1 VEARALA
8 AAVTRATLAGARR
21 FVVPTAGNAGV
32 ALAAYAARAGV
43 AARVYAPAST
53 PPTILR
59 QIRSFGAD
67 LVLLDGHIGDCGT
80 AARAYALESG
90 AVDVSTLRGPYR
102 IEGEKSLALELAEQ
116 LGWTLPHAIVYPTGG
131 GTGLIGMWK
140 GFGELMR
147 AGWSNRMSA
156 GCSSTRAPGGCTA
169 GKPLIFRRF
178 DRMRIAILDPGA
190 GISGDMTLGALL
202 SAGAPAAWLEEL
214 PRRLDLRDVRVT
226 VREVTR
232 SGVACTQVEF
242 AIPEQ
247 PHGRHVG
254 ELVRLVERA
263 PLSDWVKQRA
273 VRAFRLIG
281 EAEGRVHGV
290 APEQVHLHEV
300 GAVDA
305 VLDIVGGIEGFAQ
318 LGVEAV
324 YNLPVAVGNGWV
336 DAAHGRLPVP
346 APATAILL
354 EGVELAGDPGPV
366 EGEATTPTGAAL
378 VRVLS
383 SGAPPARW
391 RMVRSGW
398 GAGQRNPPHYPNAL
412 RILVAEQAADAGRG
426 GLPGAGGEDLSH

>member
-1 VEARALA
+1 M
-8 AAVTRATLAGARR
+8 
-21 FVVPTAGNAGV
+21 
-32 ALAAYAARAGV
+32 
-43 AARVYAPAST
+43 
-53 PPTILR
+53 
-59 QIRSFGAD
+59 
-67 LVLLDGHIGDCGT
+67 H
-80 AARAYALESG
+80 
-90 AVDVSTLRGPYR
+90 
-102 IEGEKSLALELAEQ
+102 
-116 LGWTLPHAIVYPTGG
+116 
-131 GTGLIGMWK
+131 
-140 GFGELMR
+140 
-147 AGWSNRMSA
+147 
-156 GCSSTRAPGGCTA
+156 
-169 GKPLIFRRF
+169 
-178 DRMRIAILDPGA
+178 IAILDPAA

-202 SAGAPAAWLEEL
+202 SAGAPAAWLDEL
-214 PRRLDLRDVRVT
+214 PRRLDLPDVRVT
-226 VREVTR
+226 VREVKR
-232 SGVACTQVEF
+232 CGVACMQVEF

-247 PHGRHVG
+247 PHGRTVG

-263 PLSDWVKQRA
+263 PLSDWVKERA
-273 VRAFRLIG
+273 ARAFRLIG

-290 APEQVHLHEV
+290 APDKVHLHEV

-324 YNLPVAVGNGWV
+324 YNFPVAVGSGWV
-336 DAAHGRLPVP
+336 EAAHGRLPVP

-412 RILVAEQAADAGRG
+412 RILVAEQAAEAGRVVLLATDVDDMSPEYVEPLRQALVSAGALDVQTWPVQMKKGRSGFRVEVMAPEALAEGVTAALFRHSTTAGIRRWVAERATLPRRQVTVQLSPEVAVRVKVLEQPDAGG
-426 GLPGAGGEDLSH
+426 GGVRLKPEYDDVLAAARALGRPPLEIARAAERDAEALVAKSKE